1 MTGLAPWK
9 HGQSQL
15 TQEQWKIQDFWEE
28 AGAYLGPKGQWPL
41 SYSADGA
48 VWQLSTPSKYASI
61 IRSTREEL
69 MMLYWDA
76 QDKGERILVPLQG
89 KILQQAE
96 LEKKKNKW
104 TYRSSV
110 KLT

>member
-1 MTGLAPWK
+1 
-9 HGQSQL
+9 
-15 TQEQWKIQDFWEE
+15 
-28 AGAYLGPKGQWPL
+28 
-41 SYSADGA
+41 
-48 VWQLSTPSKYASI
+48 
-61 IRSTREEL
+61 